1 MKLLAAVWSVVLFL
15 FLLLIL
21 TMRPSEVGAAEFSVT
36 PCDEWANFS
45 KIITYRFRDNGY
57 PRQQVKSEL
66 NRLMGG
72 APEIEVAQGWVD
84 YSFDHPELNAEEVW
98 KGVFKECGRGQF

>member
-1 MKLLAAVWSVVLFL
+1 
-15 FLLLIL
+15 
-21 TMRPSEVGAAEFSVT
+21 
-36 PCDEWANFS
+36 
-45 KIITYRFRDNGY
+45 
-57 PRQQVKSEL
+57 VKSEL